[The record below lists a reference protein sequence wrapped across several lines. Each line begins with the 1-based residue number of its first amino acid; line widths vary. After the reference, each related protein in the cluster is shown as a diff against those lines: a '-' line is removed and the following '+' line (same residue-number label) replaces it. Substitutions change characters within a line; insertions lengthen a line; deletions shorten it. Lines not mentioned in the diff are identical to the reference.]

1 MVGIKTI
8 FGLFAGSTMKAEK
21 KQIKRPW
28 LDSKVRYNNNVL
40 YCNRIGLVAKTYQP
54 TKPTCT
60 AVISF

>member
-40 YCNRIGLVAKTYQP
+40 
-54 TKPTCT
+54 
-60 AVISF
+60 